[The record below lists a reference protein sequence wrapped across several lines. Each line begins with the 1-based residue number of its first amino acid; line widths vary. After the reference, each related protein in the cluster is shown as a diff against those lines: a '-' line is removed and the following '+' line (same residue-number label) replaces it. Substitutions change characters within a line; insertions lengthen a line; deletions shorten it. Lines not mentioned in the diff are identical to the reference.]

1 MRHEWSCCMVNRR
14 HKIAGGLLGPL
25 GTNGELPE
33 MAETKINS
41 KSQSEID
48 AHIGARIREARLLM
62 KGEDGTP
69 MTQTELGNAVG
80 VSFQQIQKYEN
91 GTNRIMGSRL
101 WAIASVLNRPI
112 SYFFEELDQLEAR
125 PDISDSAIVTA
136 RMFHELP
143 DGDVKRHVYRLI
155 KSFHSMGSGG

>member
-1 MRHEWSCCMVNRR
+1 MIDEGSGASGHPQM
-14 HKIAGGLLGPL
+14 
-25 GTNGELPE
+25 NGDFLE
-33 MAETKINS
+33 MPETKIKTNT
-41 KSQSEID
+41 QAEID

-62 KGEDGTP
+62 KGEDGTA
-69 MTQTELGNAVG
+69 MTQTELGKAVG

-101 WAIASVLNRPI
+101 WSIASVLNRPI
-112 SYFFEELDQLEAR
+112 SYFFEGLDQTDQR

-143 DGDVKRHVYRLI
+143 EGDVKRHVYRLI
-155 KSFHSMGSGG
+155 KSFHSMGAGS

>member
-1 MRHEWSCCMVNRR
+1 M
-14 HKIAGGLLGPL
+14 
-25 GTNGELPE
+25 PE
-33 MAETKINS
+33 PKFNS

-48 AHIGARIREARLLM
+48 AHIGARIREARLLT
-62 KGEDGTP
+62 KGADGSL
-69 MTQTELGNAVG
+69 MTQTELGKAVG

-91 GTNRIMGSRL
+91 GSNRIMGSRL

-112 SYFFEELDQLEAR
+112 SYFFESLDQADPK

-143 DGDVKRHVYRLI
+143 EGDVKRHVYRLI
-155 KSFHSMGSGG
+155 KSFHSMTTGN

>member
-1 MRHEWSCCMVNRR
+1 MKSEHIKNRDP
-14 HKIAGGLLGPL
+14 H
-25 GTNGELPE
+25 
-33 MAETKINS
+33 
-41 KSQSEID
+41 QID

-62 KGEDGTP
+62 TGEDGSP
-69 MTQTELGNAVG
+69 MTQTELGKAVG

-101 WAIASVLNRPI
+101 WAVASVLNRPI
-112 SYFFEELDQLEAR
+112 SYFFEGLEEPESH

-143 DGDVKRHVYRLI
+143 DGDVKQQVYRLI
-155 KSFHSMGSGG
+155 KSFHSMGAAK